1 MATTA
6 TWIVSDLSG
15 PPAHPRLRAR
25 YDEARQR
32 GAPARVFVAGPPS
45 HWGGL
50 SSGEG
55 LETVVVGERAWQGRL
70 GADVREGTWDEA
82 RQALR
87 LLDGSE
93 RDLLGRIH
101 PDPIECLESPAPE
114 TSEPPLRAE
123 QAPGRNGPNV
133 EP

>member
-1 MATTA
+1 MVTTVS
-6 TWIVSDLSG
+6 WIVSDLSG

-55 LETVVVGERAWQGRL
+55 LETLVVGDHAWQGRL
-70 GADVREGTWDEA
+70 GADVREGSWDEA
-82 RQALR
+82 RQALC
-87 LLDGSE
+87 LPDGSAL
-93 RDLLGRIH
+93 DLLGR
-101 PDPIECLESPAPE
+101 PELRSP
-114 TSEPPLRAE
+114 
-123 QAPGRNGPNV
+123 
-133 EP
+133 